1 MKKIGVVLI
10 VFIFLSCQKN
20 NENKSEFQEIEPET
34 YHSSN
39 ENSDNSNAVKNDDNT
54 SKTDTAETSSEQ
66 IVEKL
71 PKIKPVEYSQVTS
84 EADLWSAYNQARD
97 EITQY
102 KENGDF
108 DSLLISLNKAA
119 SIAQKLN
126 RPDIASWQYNN
137 IGFYSI
143 NEFKKRTDYA
153 SRMKDLEI
161 MPYGDEKVLYV
172 QETKDKINSEL
183 DLLKSAR
190 ESLYDA
196 MELNNQSPD
205 KNREK
210 IIDSNLQFVNSIFEF
225 LN

>member
-1 MKKIGVVLI
+1 MRKIGVVLI

-39 ENSDNSNAVKNDDNT
+39 ENSDNSNAVKHDDKT
-54 SKTDTAETSSEQ
+54 SITDTAETSSKQ
-66 IVEKL
+66 VVEKL
-71 PKIKPVEYSQVTS
+71 PKIKPVEYSQVIS

-108 DSLLISLNKAA
+108 DSLLKSLNKAA
-119 SIAQKLN
+119 SVAQKLN

-143 NEFKKRTDYA
+143 NEFKKRTEYA

-172 QETKDKINSEL
+172 QETRDKINSEI

-196 MELNNQSPD
+196 MELNNQAPD